1 MRHELITT
9 ERPIMTPEELEAD
22 KPKFNVNDKEA
33 KKLFQSVQDA
43 YDNLIL
49 TRMEASPVMGLAKEP
64 AIKAADAADDLYT
77 DLVTTVAE
85 ATHGMAPAF
94 WTDPKTFDDLEMAGI
109 PVRGKTYNQM
119 AVIAGH

>member
-1 MRHELITT
+1 MNELIPV
-9 ERPIMTPEELEAD
+9 EQPIMTPEELEAD
-22 KPKFNVNDKEA
+22 KPKFNENDKEA
-33 KKLFQSVQDA
+33 KKLFQAVQDA

-49 TRMEASPVMGLAKEP
+49 TRMEASPVMGVSKKH
-64 AIKAADAADDLYT
+64 AIEAADKADDVYT

-109 PVRGKTYNQM
+109 PVRGKTFNQM
-119 AVIAGH
+119 AIIAGE

>member
-1 MRHELITT
+1 MRNELIKVP
-9 ERPIMTPEELEAD
+9 RPIMTPEELEAD
-22 KPKFNVNDKEA
+22 KPKFNENDKEA
-33 KKLFQSVQDA
+33 KKLFQAVQNA

-49 TRMEASPVMGLAKEP
+49 TRMEASPVMGVSKKH
-64 AIKAADAADDLYT
+64 AIEAADKADDVYT

-119 AVIAGH
+119 AIIAGE

>member
-1 MRHELITT
+1 MKNELITT
-9 ERPIMTPEELEAD
+9 ERPIMTPEELEAA
-22 KPKFNVNDKEA
+22 KPKFNENDKEA
-33 KKLFQSVQDA
+33 KKLFQQVQRA

-64 AIKAADAADDLYT
+64 AIKAADKASDEYE

-119 AVIAGH
+119 AIIAGE

>member
-1 MRHELITT
+1 MNELITVD
-9 ERPIMTPEELEAD
+9 RPIMTPEELEAD
-22 KPKFNVNDKEA
+22 KPKFNENDKEA
-33 KKLFQSVQDA
+33 KKLFEAVQKA
-43 YDNLIL
+43 YDELIL

-64 AIKAADAADDLYT
+64 ALRAADKASDTYE

-119 AVIAGH
+119 AIIAGE

>member
-22 KPKFNVNDKEA
+22 KPKFNENDKEA
-33 KKLFQSVQDA
+33 KKLFQQVQKA
-43 YDNLIL
+43 YDELIL
-49 TRMEASPVMGLAKEP
+49 TRMVLNTPE
-64 AIKAADAADDLYT
+64 AIKAADKASDEYE

-109 PVRGKTYNQM
+109 PVRGKTFNQM
-119 AVIAGH
+119 AVIAGL

>member
-22 KPKFNVNDKEA
+22 KPTFNENDKEA
-33 KKLFQSVQDA
+33 KKLFQQVQAA
-43 YDNLIL
+43 YDELIL

-64 AIKAADAADDLYT
+64 AIKAADAADDHYT

-119 AVIAGH
+119 AVIAGI

>member
-1 MRHELITT
+1 MNELITVD
-9 ERPIMTPEELEAD
+9 RPIMTPEELEAD
-22 KPKFNVNDKEA
+22 KPNFNENDKEA
-33 KKLFQSVQDA
+33 KKLFEAIQKA
-43 YDNLIL
+43 YDELIL

-64 AIKAADAADDLYT
+64 ALRAADKASDTYE

-119 AVIAGH
+119 AIIAGE

>member
-22 KPKFNVNDKEA
+22 KPKFNVDDKEA

-64 AIKAADAADDLYT
+64 AIKAADKASDEYE

-85 ATHGMAPAF
+85 ATHGMATAF
-94 WTDPKTFDDLEMAGI
+94 WTDPRTFDDLEMAGI
-109 PVRGKTYNQM
+109 PVRGKTFNQM
-119 AVIAGH
+119 AVIAGL

>member
-1 MRHELITT
+1 MRNELIKAP
-9 ERPIMTPEELEAD
+9 RPIMTPEELEAD
-22 KPKFNVNDKEA
+22 KPKFNENDKEA
-33 KKLFQSVQDA
+33 KKLFQEVQKA
-43 YDNLIL
+43 YDELIL
-49 TRMEASPVMGLAKEP
+49 ANMSVGPTTTTEAL
-64 AIKAADAADDLYT
+64 KAADKAHDTYT

-119 AVIAGH
+119 AVIAGV

>member
-1 MRHELITT
+1 MNELITT

-22 KPKFNVNDKEA
+22 KPKFNENDKEA
-33 KKLFQSVQDA
+33 KKLFQAVQDA

-49 TRMEASPVMGLAKEP
+49 TRMSIGPKTTTEAL
-64 AIKAADAADDLYT
+64 KAADKADDVYT

-109 PVRGKTYNQM
+109 PVRGKTFNQM
-119 AVIAGH
+119 AIIAGE

>member
-1 MRHELITT
+1 MNELITT

-22 KPKFNVNDKEA
+22 KPKFNENDKEA
-33 KKLFQSVQDA
+33 KKLFQAVQDA

-49 TRMEASPVMGLAKEP
+49 TRMEASPVMGVSKKH
-64 AIKAADAADDLYT
+64 AIEAADKADDVYT

-109 PVRGKTYNQM
+109 PVRGKTFNQM
-119 AVIAGH
+119 AIIAGE

>member
-1 MRHELITT
+1 MNELITVD
-9 ERPIMTPEELEAD
+9 RPIMTPEELEAD
-22 KPKFNVNDKEA
+22 KPKFNENDKEA
-33 KKLFQSVQDA
+33 KKLFQAVQDA

-49 TRMEASPVMGLAKEP
+49 TRMEASPVMGVSKKH
-64 AIKAADAADDLYT
+64 AIEAADKADDVYT

-109 PVRGKTYNQM
+109 PVRGKTFNQM
-119 AVIAGH
+119 AIIAGE

>member
-1 MRHELITT
+1 MRNELIKVP
-9 ERPIMTPEELEAD
+9 RPIMTAEELEAD
-22 KPKFNVNDKEA
+22 KPKFNENDKEA
-33 KKLFQSVQDA
+33 KKLFQAVQNA

-49 TRMEASPVMGLAKEP
+49 TRMEASPVMGVSKKH
-64 AIKAADAADDLYT
+64 AIEAADKADDVYT

-119 AVIAGH
+119 AIIAGE

>member
-1 MRHELITT
+1 MNELITT

-22 KPKFNVNDKEA
+22 KPKFNENDKEA
-33 KKLFQSVQDA
+33 KKLFQAVQTA

-49 TRMEASPVMGLAKEP
+49 TRMEASPVMGVSKKH
-64 AIKAADAADDLYT
+64 AIEAADKADDVYT

-119 AVIAGH
+119 AIIAGE